1 MDLGLKGKR
10 AIVMAASRGLGY
22 ASALGLAREGC
33 KLIVCS
39 RDQARIEAAAAT
51 INQETGADVK
61 ALVADVSSASEAKR
75 LVDAAVSAYGGLEIV
90 VHNAGGP
97 PAGETLQMTE
107 EQWQKAFE
115 QNLLSFTR
123 IVGAAAPEMKKAGY
137 GRVLTIAS
145 SSIKQPIPNLALSN
159 ALRAGVWGI
168 AKTLS
173 RELAPQGILV
183 NVIAPGRIDTERI
196 AELDQANAQKSG
208 KSVEDVRKAS
218 IGGIHSDVLA
228 GPRSWRTLSYF
239 SLPRRAATLPARPL
253 PSMARL
259 ALLCSAVCVSLL
271 LVEPVRGQVVVPA
284 PVPAPVEEPRPEFSE
299 FVVKLRE
306 QALAQGVTP
315 ATIEAA
321 FTNLEPLEIV
331 VERDRSQPETQLT
344 IDQYVSRRLTRGFVR
359 TAAEKQREHRTD
371 LVAIAKKY
379 GVSSSVLVAIWG
391 MESNFGRFMGT
402 RPTVQA
408 LATLAWEGRRRAFF
422 TTELID
428 ALQILDKGYIE
439 LDQMKGSWAGA
450 MGQTQFMPSSYLAH
464 AQDFDGDGRRDI
476 WNTLPDVFASIA
488 NYMIAYGWKGDELWG
503 REVRVPAG
511 RRLEA
516 GGVGWIQA
524 ERMPRRAR
532 TDRADSAGEMAVPR
546 CPNGDRAGALPKVAR
561 SASLLGAGKKAY
573 LVYSNYDSLLG
584 YNCAHAYA
592 LAVGA
597 AV

>member
-39 RDQARIEAAAAT
+39 RDQARIEAAAAA
-51 INQETGADVK
+51 IKKDTGAEVK

-75 LVDAAVSAYGGLEIV
+75 LVDAAVTAYGGLEIV

-218 IGGIHSDVLA
+218 IGGI
-228 GPRSWRTLSYF
+228 
-239 SLPRRAATLPARPL
+239 PL
-253 PSMARL
+253 GRL
-259 ALLCSAVCVSLL
+259 
-271 LVEPVRGQVVVPA
+271 G
-284 PVPAPVEEPRPEFSE
+284 RPEE
-299 FVVKLRE
+299 LANLVVFLAS
-306 QALAQGVTP
+306 QAGSYITGQ
-315 ATIEAA
+315 
-321 FTNLEPLEIV
+321 
-331 VERDRSQPETQLT
+331 
-344 IDQYVSRRLTRGFVR
+344 
-359 TAAEKQREHRTD
+359 
-371 LVAIAKKY
+371 AI
-379 GVSSSVLVAIWG
+379 
-391 MESNFGRFMGT
+391 
-402 RPTVQA
+402 TV
-408 LATLAWEGRRRAFF
+408 
-422 TTELID
+422 D
-428 ALQILDKGYIE
+428 
-439 LDQMKGSWAGA
+439 
-450 MGQTQFMPSSYLAH
+450 
-464 AQDFDGDGRRDI
+464 
-476 WNTLPDVFASIA
+476 
-488 NYMIAYGWKGDELWG
+488 
-503 REVRVPAG
+503 
-511 RRLEA
+511 
-516 GGVGWIQA
+516 
-524 ERMPRRAR
+524 
-532 TDRADSAGEMAVPR
+532 
-546 CPNGDRAGALPKVAR
+546 
-561 SASLLGAGKKAY
+561 
-573 LVYSNYDSLLG
+573 
-584 YNCAHAYA
+584 
-592 LAVGA
+592 GA
-597 AV
+597 AGTAL

>member
-1 MDLGLKGKR
+1 MDLGLDGKR

-39 RDQARIEAAAAT
+39 RDQARIEAAAAAIT
-51 INQETGADVK
+51 KETGAEVK

-218 IGGIHSDVLA
+218 IGGI
-228 GPRSWRTLSYF
+228 
-239 SLPRRAATLPARPL
+239 PL
-253 PSMARL
+253 GRL
-259 ALLCSAVCVSLL
+259 
-271 LVEPVRGQVVVPA
+271 G
-284 PVPAPVEEPRPEFSE
+284 RPEE
-299 FVVKLRE
+299 LANLVVFLAS
-306 QALAQGVTP
+306 QAGSYITGQ
-315 ATIEAA
+315 
-321 FTNLEPLEIV
+321 
-331 VERDRSQPETQLT
+331 
-344 IDQYVSRRLTRGFVR
+344 
-359 TAAEKQREHRTD
+359 
-371 LVAIAKKY
+371 AI
-379 GVSSSVLVAIWG
+379 
-391 MESNFGRFMGT
+391 
-402 RPTVQA
+402 TV
-408 LATLAWEGRRRAFF
+408 
-422 TTELID
+422 D
-428 ALQILDKGYIE
+428 
-439 LDQMKGSWAGA
+439 
-450 MGQTQFMPSSYLAH
+450 
-464 AQDFDGDGRRDI
+464 
-476 WNTLPDVFASIA
+476 
-488 NYMIAYGWKGDELWG
+488 
-503 REVRVPAG
+503 
-511 RRLEA
+511 
-516 GGVGWIQA
+516 
-524 ERMPRRAR
+524 
-532 TDRADSAGEMAVPR
+532 
-546 CPNGDRAGALPKVAR
+546 
-561 SASLLGAGKKAY
+561 
-573 LVYSNYDSLLG
+573 
-584 YNCAHAYA
+584 
-592 LAVGA
+592 GA
-597 AV
+597 AGTAL